1 LIGRGSVWFFTF
13 AFRLVAVSAQM
24 LVAARSATI
33 KTPIERLTPML
44 LDADDSQLVLVDYQ
58 ARLMPL
64 IFENE
69 LIAANALRLARIAHA
84 LAVPVWGTEQNP
96 AGLGRNL
103 PELIAA
109 IEMPSEAGGG
119 RTLTK
124 MHFNAVEDGL
134 AEWLRPPV
142 RKSVAGPNAR
152 SLPKHLQKPA
162 APPEPEGRSTIVI
175 AGCEAHVC
183 LMQTALGLLEAE
195 FEVWVVTDA
204 CSSRSERNRDAAFD
218 RLAGNGAELVTTEMV
233 AFEWLRT
240 ADHLAFKEVLGLI
253 KTS

>member
-1 LIGRGSVWFFTF
+1 
-13 AFRLVAVSAQM
+13 
-24 LVAARSATI
+24 
-33 KTPIERLTPML
+33 ML

-58 ARLMPL
+58 VRLMPA

-69 LIAANALRLARIAHA
+69 LVIANAVRLARMAQA
-84 LAVPVWGTEQNP
+84 LEVPVWGTTENTDK
-96 AGLGRNL
+96 LGPNV
-103 PELIAA
+103 PEVQAA
-109 IEMPSEAGGG
+109 IEAAGGK
-119 RTLTK
+119 TLAK
-124 MHFNAVEDGL
+124 MHFSAVADGL
-134 AEWLRPPV
+134 GDWLRPPV
-142 RKSVAGPNAR
+142 RKATAGASGGGNAR

-162 APPEPEGRSTIVI
+162 PQEEAGRGTTIVI

-183 LMQTALGLLEAE
+183 LLQTALELLEEE

-240 ADHLAFKEVLGLI
+240 AEHPAFNDFLGLV
-253 KTS
+253 K